1 MKKFIAKL
9 YAFIPAIA
17 LLFGVFAAKSACVT
31 FFHQPETP
39 DAMNAYR
46 R

>member
-1 MKKFIAKL
+1 MKKIFAKL
-9 YAFIPAIA
+9 HAILPAVA
-17 LLFGVFAAKSACVT
+17 LVMGILSAQSACLA